1 MNKKVRQIANV
12 LLGATSL
19 MLVGCHVKKAVEP
32 QVMPLYGVPMEYY
45 ENLEKVEQKADSTNK
60 ANEQQAEVETAPDTT
75 AMPAPGIMVK
85 YGVPR
90 PL

>member
-45 ENLEKVEQKADSTNK
+45 EDLEKVEQKADSTNK
-60 ANEQQAEVETAPDTT
+60 ANEQQAEVEAAPDTT

>member
-19 MLVGCHVKKAVEP
+19 MLVGCHVKKAAEP

-45 ENLEKVEQKADSTNK
+45 EDLERVEQKTDSINK
-60 ANEQQAEVETAPDTT
+60 ANEQQELEAVPDTT